1 MDKQEIINDLW
12 RRYAKTLERLNVALD
27 ELAKKPKEVERIVE
41 VESTLDVDMP
51 EDIAA
56 LEAQVEQK
64 LADEQSQE

>member
-1 MDKQEIINDLW
+1 MDKQQIINDLW
-12 RRYAKTLERLNVALD
+12 KRYAKTLERLNQALD

-41 VESTLDVDMP
+41 VESTLNVDMP
-51 EDIAA
+51 DDIAA

>member
-12 RRYAKTLERLNVALD
+12 KRYAKTLERLNQALD

-51 EDIAA
+51 DDIAA